1 MSLSVYSRNTGWPF
15 GRRAK
20 SSREELMTK
29 LSKDQL
35 RTREL
40 LLTARSFSRRTMLKS
55 AAAAGAIAAVG
66 PMYVRDAFSSSGEL
80 NLLMWSDEFPDPVI
94 PNFEKAS
101 GIKVNQTPFSQ
112 NEEQINKLQ
121 ATGGEGF
128 DICQPTCN
136 RAPQYKDLQVLA
148 PWDTNKL
155 KHMSDLVPSMI
166 GNSKNLWTWD
176 DGLYHLPHVWGS
188 EALSFRTD
196 LYKGDLTKL
205 SFGSLWGDD
214 VKGHTQGRGH
224 SFLLG
229 IGLWWDYSGK
239 QPSNRMVD
247 GYKDEDSF
255 KKLWDPILKFA
266 IDHKSWVKQ
275 FWDSAD
281 NTKSGL
287 MENDVWIGQTWDGPP
302 LSLKKEGKPVSYQ
315 APVEGAIVWL
325 DGLSLM
331 KSAKNTEQ
339 AYEFV
344 NYLHTPPVC
353 AQVCDGSNYN
363 PVVNGADALT
373 SAAFKKNFQEA
384 YPGDALDHV
393 WPWPAE
399 PGWYAEIR
407 SRYVDQFTAA

>member
-1 MSLSVYSRNTGWPF
+1 
-15 GRRAK
+15 
-20 SSREELMTK
+20 MTK
-29 LSKDQL
+29 LTKDQS
-35 RTREL
+35 RTRETL
-40 LLTARSFSRRTMLKS
+40 LAARAFNRRTMLKG
-55 AAAAGAIAAVG
+55 AAATGAVALG
-66 PMYVRDAFSSSGEL
+66 FPMIVKDAFSSSGEL
-80 NLLMWSDEFPDPVI
+80 NLLMWSDEFPGDVI

-176 DGLYHLPHVWGS
+176 DGLYHLPHCWGS

-205 SFGSLWGDD
+205 SYGSLWGDD

-229 IGLWWDYSGK
+229 IGLWWDHTGK

-247 GYKDEDSF
+247 GYKDEASF
-255 KKLWDPILKFA
+255 KKLWDPILAFA
-266 IDHKSWVKQ
+266 IEHKSWVKQ

-302 LSLKKEGKPVSYQ
+302 LTLKKEGKPVSYQ
-315 APVEGAIVWL
+315 APLEGAIVWL

-331 KSAKNTEQ
+331 KSAKNAEQ
-339 AYEFV
+339 AYAFLD
-344 NYLHTPPVC
+344 YLYTPEVS
-353 AQVCDGSNYN
+353 AMVSDGSNYN
-363 PVVNGADALT
+363 PVVTGADALT

-384 YPGDALDHV
+384 FPGDALDRV

-407 SRYVDQFTAA
+407 STYVDQFTAA

>member
-1 MSLSVYSRNTGWPF
+1 
-15 GRRAK
+15 
-20 SSREELMTK
+20 MTK
-29 LSKDQL
+29 LSKDQM

-40 LLTARSFSRRTMLKS
+40 LLTARAFSRRTMLKS

-94 PNFEKAS
+94 PDFEKAS

-166 GNSKNLWTWD
+166 GNSKSLWTWD
-176 DGLYHLPHVWGS
+176 EGLFHLPHCWGS
-188 EALSFRTD
+188 EAISYRTD
-196 LYKGDLTKL
+196 LYKGDLSKL
-205 SFGSLWGDD
+205 SFGSLWSDD

-247 GYKDEDSF
+247 GYKDEASF
-255 KKLWDPILKFA
+255 KKLWDPILAFA
-266 IDHKSWVKQ
+266 IEHKSWVKQ

-302 LSLKKEGKPVSYQ
+302 LSLKKAGKPVSYQ

-344 NYLHTPPVC
+344 NFLHTPKVS
-353 AQVCDGSNYN
+353 AQVSDGSNYN
-363 PVVNGADALT
+363 PVVTGADALT
-373 SAAFKKNFQEA
+373 SDAFKKNFQEA

>member
-1 MSLSVYSRNTGWPF
+1 
-15 GRRAK
+15 
-20 SSREELMTK
+20 MTK
-29 LSKDQL
+29 LTKEQL
-35 RTREL
+35 RTRDL
-40 LLTARSFSRRTMLKS
+40 LITARNFNRRTMLKS
-55 AAAAGAIAAVG
+55 AAAVGTVAAVG
-66 PMYVRDAFSSSGEL
+66 PMYVKEAFSSSGEL

-94 PNFEKAS
+94 PNFEKAT

-121 ATGGEGF
+121 ATCGEGF
-128 DICQPTCN
+128 DLCQPTCN

-148 PWDTNKL
+148 PFDTNKL
-155 KHMSDLVPSMI
+155 KNMSALIPSMI
-166 GNSKNLWTWD
+166 GNSKGLWTWD
-176 DGLYHLPHVWGS
+176 DGLYHLPHCWGS

-205 SFGSLWGDD
+205 SFGSLWDDD

-229 IGLWWDYSGK
+229 IGLWWDYTGK

-255 KKLWDPILKFA
+255 KKLWDPILAFA
-266 IDHKSWVKQ
+266 IEHKSWVKQ

-287 MENDVWIGQTWDGPP
+287 MENDVWFGQTWDGPP
-302 LSLKKEGKPVSYQ
+302 LSLKKDGKPVSYQ

-331 KSAKNTEQ
+331 KSAKNTDQ
-339 AYEFV
+339 VYEFI
-344 NYLHTPPVC
+344 NYLHTPEVS
-353 AQVCDGSNYN
+353 AQVSDGSNYN
-363 PVVNGADALT
+363 PVVTGADALT
-373 SAAFKKNFQEA
+373 SDAFKKNFQEA
-384 YPGDALDHV
+384 YPGDSLDHV

-407 SRYVDQFTAA
+407 SQYVDQFTAA

>member
-1 MSLSVYSRNTGWPF
+1 
-15 GRRAK
+15 
-20 SSREELMTK
+20 MTK

-40 LLTARSFSRRTMLKS
+40 MLTARAFSRRTMLKS

-94 PNFEKAS
+94 PNFEKAT

-128 DICQPTCN
+128 DICQPTAN

-155 KHMSDLVPSMI
+155 KNMSALIPSMI
-166 GNSKNLWTWD
+166 NNSKGLWTWD
-176 DGLYHLPHVWGS
+176 DGLYHLPHCWGS

-205 SFGSLWGDD
+205 SFGSLWQDD

-229 IGLWWDYSGK
+229 IGLWWDYNG
-239 QPSNRMVD
+239 QMPSNRMVD
-247 GYKDEDSF
+247 GYKDEESF

-266 IDHKSWVKQ
+266 IEHKSWVKQ

-287 MENDVWIGQTWDGPP
+287 MENDVWLGQTWDGPP

-315 APVEGAIVWL
+315 APIEGAIVWL
-325 DGLSLM
+325 DGVSLM
-331 KSAKNTEQ
+331 KAAKNTEQ
-339 AYEFV
+339 AYAFV
-344 NYLHTPPVC
+344 DYLHTPEVS
-353 AQVCDGSNYN
+353 AQVSDGSNYN
-363 PVVNGADALT
+363 PVVTGADALT
-373 SAAFKKNFQEA
+373 SEAFKKNFQEA
-384 YPGDALDHV
+384 YPGDALDRV

-399 PGWYAEIR
+399 PSWYAEIR
-407 SRYVDQFTAA
+407 SQYVDQFTAA

>member
-1 MSLSVYSRNTGWPF
+1 
-15 GRRAK
+15 
-20 SSREELMTK
+20 MTK
-29 LSKDQL
+29 LTKEQL
-35 RTREL
+35 RTRDL
-40 LLTARSFSRRTMLKS
+40 LITARNFNRRTMLKS
-55 AAAAGAIAAVG
+55 AAAVGTVAAVG
-66 PMYVRDAFSSSGEL
+66 PMYVKEAFSSSGEL

-94 PNFEKAS
+94 PNFEKAT

-128 DICQPTCN
+128 DLCQPTSN

-148 PWDTNKL
+148 PFDTNKL
-155 KHMSDLVPSMI
+155 KNMSALIPSMI
-166 GNSKNLWTWD
+166 GNSKGLWTWD
-176 DGLYHLPHVWGS
+176 DGLYHLPHCWGS

-205 SFGSLWGDD
+205 SFGSLWDDD

-229 IGLWWDYSGK
+229 IGLWWDYTGK

-255 KKLWDPILKFA
+255 KKLWDPILAFA
-266 IDHKSWVKQ
+266 IEHKSWVKQ

-287 MENDVWIGQTWDGPP
+287 MENDVWLGQTWDGPP
-302 LSLKKEGKPVSYQ
+302 LSLKKDGKPVSYQ

-331 KSAKNTEQ
+331 KSAKNIDQ
-339 AYEFV
+339 VYEFI
-344 NYLHTPPVC
+344 NYLHTPEVS
-353 AQVCDGSNYN
+353 AQVSDGSNYN
-363 PVVNGADALT
+363 PVVTGADALT
-373 SAAFKKNFQEA
+373 SDAFKKNFQEA
-384 YPGDALDHV
+384 YPGDSLDHV

-407 SRYVDQFTAA
+407 SQYVDQFTAA

>member
-1 MSLSVYSRNTGWPF
+1 
-15 GRRAK
+15 
-20 SSREELMTK
+20 MTK
-29 LSKDQL
+29 LTKDQK
-35 RTREL
+35 RTRDTL
-40 LLTARSFSRRTMLKS
+40 LAARTFNRRTMLKG
-55 AAAAGAIAAVG
+55 AAAAGAVTLG
-66 PMYVRDAFSSSGEL
+66 FPMIVKDAFSSSGEL

-94 PNFEKAS
+94 PNFEKAT

-128 DICQPTCN
+128 DVCQPTAN

-155 KHMSDLVPSMI
+155 KTMSALVPSMI
-166 GNSKNLWTWD
+166 ENSKSLWTWE
-176 DGLYHLPHVWGS
+176 DGLYHLPHCWGS

-205 SFGSLWGDD
+205 SFGSLWDEE

-229 IGLWWDYSGK
+229 IGLWWDHTGK
-239 QPSNRMVD
+239 MPSNRMRD
-247 GYKDEDSF
+247 GYKDEAAF
-255 KKLWDPILKFA
+255 KKLWDPILAFA
-266 IDHKSWVKQ
+266 IEHKSWVKQ

-287 MENDVWIGQTWDGPP
+287 MENDVWLGQTWDGPP

-339 AYEFV
+339 AYAFV
-344 NYLHTPPVC
+344 DYLHTPEVS
-353 AQVCDGSNYN
+353 AQVSDGSNYN
-363 PVVNGADALT
+363 PVVTGADALT
-373 SAAFKKNFQEA
+373 SEAFKKNFQEA
-384 YPGDALDHV
+384 YPGDALDRV

-399 PGWYAEIR
+399 PSWYAEIR
-407 SRYVDQFTAA
+407 SQYVDQFTAA